1 MQDFEFVS
9 EDLGET
15 EAFLTDAYTPMRLER
30 TSRRTRAHL
39 ARRSTTG
46 VSIDEVAL
54 DFDMHYDAD
63 PIGRICLCS
72 VHDGVLSAD
81 HHDGRREH
89 YGVGEIVSLTPPE
102 LPYSG
107 VAREATYSVVMID
120 PALLVDGLGDQVSL
134 LTDRPRT
141 QAGGERLKHTVAWM
155 RDHVLAPDAPA
166 STLVLDA
173 ATRALAA
180 AVLEAFPHAGE
191 DRETSVPAL
200 ATPGTIRRALA
211 FMESEAG
218 SSIGVEEI
226 ARAARVTPRALQ
238 YAFRRHLDC
247 TPLEHLRRLRLEHV
261 RDELTDPAPGV
272 TVTAVASR
280 WGFFHLGH
288 FSTAYRTRFGETPGA
303 TLARHLERPPG
314 LRDPEAPD
322 SSPG

>member
-30 TSRRTRAHL
+30 LERHTRTHL
-39 ARRSTTG
+39 SRRSTPG

-54 DFDMHYDAD
+54 DFDMHYEAD

-72 VHDGVLSAD
+72 VHDGVLSEN
-81 HHDGRREH
+81 HQDGRVEH
-89 YGVGEIVSLTPPE
+89 YVPGEIVSLTPPD

-120 PALLVDGLGDQVSL
+120 PALLLDDRGEQVDLIS
-134 LTDRPRT
+134 DRPRDG
-141 QAGGERLKHTVAWM
+141 ARLKHTVAWM
-155 RDHVLAPDAPA
+155 RDHVLSPGAPA
-166 STLVLDA
+166 SELVLDA

-180 AVLEAFPHAGE
+180 AVLEAFPHDGE
-191 DRETSVPAL
+191 GRGSPVTSR
-200 ATPGTIRRALA
+200 ATPATIRRALA

-218 SSIGVEEI
+218 SPIGITEI
-226 ARAARVTPRALQ
+226 SRAARVTPRALQ

-261 RDELTDPAPGV
+261 RDELSDPDPGT

-288 FSTAYRTRFGETPGA
+288 FSAAYRTRFGETPGA
-303 TLARHLERPPG
+303 TLARRLERPPA
-314 LRDPEAPD
+314 LRDPDAPD
-322 SSPG
+322 SSAG